1 MNPDSE
7 KGDYVLRGFEGRER
21 KEEVKRYYMK
31 IVMHAQHNMLVVNRK
46 QCDYLHI
53 IVVNPFSE
61 TEIVRKYS
69 RMHFRSSLLL

>member
-7 KGDYVLRGFEGRER
+7 KGDYVKRIRRERER

-53 IVVNPFSE
+53 IVVNPFSD
-61 TEIVRKYS
+61 RDC
-69 RMHFRSSLLL
+69 